1 MLEHGTD
8 AKSSS
13 GYFNC
18 NTNGGV
24 LEQWGKLNREDSRE
38 LPAQLVKGALIASQ
52 NPEIP
57 PKIRSKD

>member
-24 LEQWGKLNREDSRE
+24 LEQWGELNMEDSME
-38 LPAQLVKGALIASQ
+38 LSAHLAKSALIASQ
-52 NPEIP
+52 YPEIP
-57 PKIRSKD
+57 PKIRSKN